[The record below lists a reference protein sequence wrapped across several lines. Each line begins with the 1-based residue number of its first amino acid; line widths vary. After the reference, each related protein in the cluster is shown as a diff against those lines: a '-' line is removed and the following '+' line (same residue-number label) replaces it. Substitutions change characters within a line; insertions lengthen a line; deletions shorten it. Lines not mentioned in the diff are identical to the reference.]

1 MAQLQFAHQ
10 FRIGKQTL
18 AALSNQDYQ
27 LEPGQPV
34 LCLHGWLDNA
44 ASFMPL
50 AAHLPQ
56 LPLLALE
63 FPGHG
68 HSGHR
73 SSDAHYYFFDWVQDL
88 VALCRQ
94 QQWQQLTI
102 IGHSMGA
109 MVATAL
115 AAAFPELVAKLVLVD
130 SLGFVTDD
138 AANAAKQ
145 LREGINS
152 RLKAS
157 SRKPYYTSVAD
168 AAAARQKQSDFSLTE
183 AMLLAER
190 GTITTA
196 PGVSTTEQGVS
207 WRADMRLRHSSVYR
221 FTAEQA
227 KALITAVD
235 CPVLGI
241 VATDSAFAAKAKQ
254 FEPCYKQL
262 QQIAVTGG
270 HHCHMT
276 QAAVVAQHIQ
286 RFLAA

>member
-1 MAQLQFAHQ
+1 MTALQYPHHFSA
-10 FRIGKQTL
+10 GSVSV
-18 AALSNQDYQ
+18 AALGNHAANS
-27 LEPGQPV
+27 GAAAV

-44 ASFMPL
+44 ASFEPL
-50 AAHLPQ
+50 AQQ
-56 LPLLALE
+56 LADIPLLALE

-73 SSDAHYYFFDWVQDL
+73 GADAHYYFFDWVQDL
-88 VALCRQ
+88 VALCTAQ
-94 QQWQQLTI
+94 NWQQLTI

-115 AAAFPELVAKLVLVD
+115 AAAFPELVAKLVLID

-145 LREGINS
+145 LREGIKS
-152 RLKAS
+152 RLKPI
-157 SRKPYYTSVAD
+157 SRKPSYTSVAD

-190 GTITTA
+190 GTVATA
-196 PGVSTTEQGVS
+196 QGVS

-221 FTAEQA
+221 LTPEQA
-227 KALITAVD
+227 KALTSAVQ
-235 CPVLGI
+235 CKVLALI
-241 VATDSAFAAKAKQ
+241 ANDSPFAGKAEQFAAHYA
-254 FEPCYKQL
+254 QL
-262 QQIAVTGG
+262 QLTTVSGG

-276 QAAVVAQHIQ
+276 QAALVAGEIR
-286 RFLAA
+286 RFLMA